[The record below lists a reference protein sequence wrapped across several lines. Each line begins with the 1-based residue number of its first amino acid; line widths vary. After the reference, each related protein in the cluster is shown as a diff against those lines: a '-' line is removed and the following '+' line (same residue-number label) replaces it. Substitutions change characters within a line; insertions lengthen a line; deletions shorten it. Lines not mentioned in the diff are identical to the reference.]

1 MATRVDPNFMQ
12 SLEKFGVKDWKGCFH
27 CGNCTASC
35 PLIEEEYQFPR
46 KVIRQAQMGLKDKLE
61 SNIDLWMCYFC
72 GDCTKTCPR
81 EANPCE
87 IMRSIRRYQMSAYD
101 WTGLSKKFFTLQKW
115 ELSFFFGI
123 AILILILFAIF
134 LPPSPELWA
143 NPTRFINEQG
153 GVMINN
159 MVDGFSGEKF
169 LYIIH
174 YGDWIMAF
182 VAGGLLI
189 INILRMFYLTV
200 WRDKSI
206 HIPVH
211 AYFTQLWKLIYHF
224 ATQPKLR
231 KCDDKLYWLGHI
243 ILMTGYTIMFILI
256 VGMLPRFQIEEIVP
270 WYNWQRI
277 LGYYATIGI
286 FVFLV
291 PVVIGRF
298 KKNKCKLKYSHFT
311 DWHFIIVLGLTTI
324 SGILIHIFRLAG
336 MPVATYFSY
345 VIHLAILV
353 PMIMI
358 EVPFSKWSHL
368 AYRPFAI
375 YIAALKKTVVKKKQ
389 TEQVPVF
396 A

>member
-1 MATRVDPNFMQ
+1 MATRVDPNFMK
-12 SLEKFGVKDWKGCFH
+12 SLEKYGVKDWKDCFH

-35 PLIEEEYQFPR
+35 PLTEEDQMFPR
-46 KVIRQAQMGLKDKLE
+46 KVIRQAQMGLKDKLQ
-61 SNIDLWMCYFC
+61 SNVDLWMCYFC

-81 EANPCE
+81 EAQPCE
-87 IMRSIRRYQMSAYD
+87 IMRSLRRYQISAYD
-101 WTGLSKKFFTLQKW
+101 WTGLSKKFFTSTVW
-115 ELSFFFGI
+115 ELSFMIGI
-123 AILILILFAIF
+123 GLIIVALFAIF
-134 LPPSPELWA
+134 LPPSAELWT
-143 NPTRFINEQG
+143 NPSRFINEQG

-159 MVDGFSGEKF
+159 MVDGISGERF

-182 VAGGLLI
+182 LAGGLLI
-189 INILRMFYLTV
+189 SNIIRMWYLTV
-200 WRDKSI
+200 WKDKSI
-206 HIPVH
+206 HIPLN
-211 AYFTQLWKLIYHF
+211 AYFTEFWKLIWHF

-231 KCDDKLYWLGHI
+231 KCDDKTYWLGHI
-243 ILMTGYTIMFILI
+243 TLMSGYTIMFVLI
-256 VGMLPRFQIEEIVP
+256 VALLPQFQTEEIVP

-286 FVFLV
+286 MVFLI

-298 KKNKCKLKYSHFT
+298 KKKKCKLKHSHPT
-311 DWHFIIVLGLTTI
+311 DWHFIIMLGLTAI
-324 SGILIHIFRLAG
+324 SGILVHIYRLAG
-336 MPVATYFSY
+336 MPVETYFSY

-368 AYRPFAI
+368 AYRPFAV
-375 YIAALKKTVVKKKQ
+375 YIAALKKAAQKSQ
-389 TEQVPVF
+389 TEQVPAF